1 MSGKSRYLLHR
12 IGRRSGPSGNSLRH
26 STRHPNP
33 LTYQMAL
40 NLPDDLYRHFLAHM
54 ILEDEEVYRLV
65 EKGLVTENEYL
76 DIRLWYHNGPFRDH
90 WLGPLGVDGTG
101 YLYGLTRLYR
111 KPNTYEMHFY
121 VMDDYYRRMNHLP
134 E

>member
-1 MSGKSRYLLHR
+1 
-12 IGRRSGPSGNSLRH
+12 
-26 STRHPNP
+26 
-33 LTYQMAL
+33 
-40 NLPDDLYRHFLAHM
+40 M
-54 ILEDEEVYRLV
+54 ISQSDEEVYRLA

-101 YLYGLTRLYR
+101 YLHGLTRHYR
-111 KPNTYEMHFY
+111 KPNAYEMHFY
-121 VMDDYYRRMNHLP
+121 VMDDYYRCMNHLP